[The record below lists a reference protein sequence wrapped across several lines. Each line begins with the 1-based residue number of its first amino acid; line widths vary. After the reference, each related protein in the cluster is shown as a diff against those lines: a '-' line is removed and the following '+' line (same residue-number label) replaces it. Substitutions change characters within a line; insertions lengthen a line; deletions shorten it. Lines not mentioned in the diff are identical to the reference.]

1 MRDPGPIHIQKAIAH
16 VVDHHQYAEPVL
28 SDFAL
33 AVDKRPRLKE
43 YFEGQV
49 ENVLSD
55 PQAVAARFV
64 AAEENPVADHCH
76 QILTRPRTFNGR
88 SQQLA
93 KALFA
98 AIGGNRS
105 IAPGNFVVCTYRAER
120 YPDVTFLALIKIDLT
135 AVLIQEVETD
145 SEGRQSVTYS
155 VHENALP
162 TLGRKLQKAAVV
174 RLLGNPEP
182 RYELLLLDRQ
192 VPQAAAEFFAAG
204 FLGAEPI
211 YTTRERTE
219 LFYDALA
226 EAHKKLTTP
235 PKKDA
240 EPLLDL
246 AAGNELLD
254 QVRAV
259 MTHRWIDSAALVD
272 GLALPDPAKEVLQKT
287 IRKRLTAEQFDLDP
301 DHAREKVMPLRRFVG
316 DFGIDVRF
324 QADFENTIVT
334 RSEQRIADD
343 GTPITDVCLE
353 VRNLKWVR

>member
-1 MRDPGPIHIQKAIAH
+1 MREPGPIHIQKAIAH
-16 VVDHHQYAEPVL
+16 VVDHHQLAEPVL

-105 IAPGNFVVCTYRAER
+105 IAPGNFVVCTYRAES

-174 RLLGNPEP
+174 RLLDNPEP

-211 YTTRERTE
+211 YSTRERTE
-219 LFYDALA
+219 LFYDALS
-226 EAHKKLTTP
+226 EAHKKLTTA
-235 PKKDA
+235 KKDA

-259 MTHRWIDSAALVD
+259 MTHRWIDSAAFVD
-272 GLALPDPAKEVLQKT
+272 GLALPDPAKEVLQKS

-301 DHAREKVMPLRRFVG
+301 DHAREEVMPERRFVG

-324 QADFENTIVT
+324 WAVNQGAVI
-334 RSEQRIADD
+334 RSWNEREED
-343 GTPITDVCLE
+343 GTKITDVCLE